1 LLTVLGGGGVL
12 EPSRSLSLAP
22 SVRSAI
28 ARCAQFQV
36 SQFIHDTVN
45 LNSVASHAT
54 AEFSELITF
63 FRESC
68 KPRGT
73 TVLQYQGKAGVLKW
87 KKVSASELPTDHT
100 IAQYTR
106 KKKMKDTRQSF
117 SLSLCTL
124 AMYVSNVSVYR
135 LPEQKL

>member
-1 LLTVLGGGGVL
+1 M
-12 EPSRSLSLAP
+12 
-22 SVRSAI
+22 
-28 ARCAQFQV
+28 
-36 SQFIHDTVN
+36 N

-100 IAQYTR
+100 IH
-106 KKKMKDTRQSF
+106 KKEKDERYSTIVQPK
-117 SLSLCTL
+117 L
-124 AMYVSNVSVYR
+124 MYPCYVC
-135 LPEQKL
+135 K